1 MHTTPGV
8 CKVNKIILTIFF
20 SIFTTLLPIKVECLT
35 SLWSALQRH
44 RGPEE
49 VKQGLGWLLVYES
62 RFVRAPP
69 KFFCLLHHEYPYSKA
84 EETLGTTTN
93 NYFSVTLSEDS
104 SFGYNLHAWLFFL
117 VLFPPLSFFWVLFI
131 SIYGKHIFASLLQTY
146 TTHRIV
152 DFIIA
157 EKVQQ
162 CICPWGAI
170 MTAHT
175 EIWMQ
180 FKTFDYQWVFTS
192 DGLCH
197 SGVWETDDGSS
208 SAKLSSG
215 QWTKPTGSSLC
226 NAYTVLEV
234 CLPNTTCHSF
244 WFWFPLSYFIMFCSF
259 CVVLCLCVCVLIC
272 FFCVSTPPLSC
283 FQLAPS
289 VSTHPSDLIPCC
301 MPSPYTLLHLTAWQ
315 SLTIALTF
323 LYLTNTFV
331 A

>member
-1 MHTTPGV
+1 MRVPP
-8 CKVNKIILTIFF
+8 NFF
-20 SIFTTLLPIKVECLT
+20 GLL
-35 SLWSALQRH
+35 R
-44 RGPEE
+44 
-49 VKQGLGWLLVYES
+49 
-62 RFVRAPP
+62 
-69 KFFCLLHHEYPYSKA
+69 HEYLYRNT
-84 EETLGTTTN
+84 EETLGTTT
-93 NYFSVTLSEDS
+93 S
-104 SFGYNLHAWLFFL
+104 SSMGSTSLWHFQKTHPLDITYMPDFFFL

-175 EIWMQ
+175 NIWLQ

-259 CVVLCLCVCVLIC
+259 CVVFYVC
-272 FFCVSTPPLSC
+272 
-283 FQLAPS
+283 AS
-289 VSTHPSDLIPCC
+289 VS
-301 MPSPYTLLHLTAWQ
+301 
-315 SLTIALTF
+315 
-323 LYLTNTFV
+323 
-331 A
+331 